1 MIRSLAR
8 KGPLAA
14 LNALKQT
21 LWAYRRLLRFAGVCS
36 RSRKGPIG
44 GPQYSQVN
52 ASASPRSR
60 LRFPGVYSR
69 ARKGPIAGA
78 QYSQANASAT
88 PRLRLRFAGLYL
100 GAALLLAPGL
110 LFAAGTASWE
120 MHTYQDF
127 IKGRFDGLSLSR
139 DGRIQLAP
147 KLESLFASDQPSV
160 WSVAQ
165 SSDGTLYLGTGHRGR
180 VFRVDGAGKGAVLW
194 TAPQP
199 EIFALTVG
207 PDGSVYAGTSPN
219 GKIYRIHNSDATEYF
234 APGAKYIWSLA
245 FGKDGALYAGTGD
258 EGKIFRV
265 TAAGKGELYYDSGQ
279 SHITCLAF
287 DKDGL
292 LLAGSEPNGTLY
304 RIRAK
309 EKGFV
314 LYDSSLPEIRSII
327 AAPDGVIY
335 AAALGGS
342 VAQRINSSNPAGSS
356 GSSTPVVTSTTTS
369 ITVTDEAA
377 GAQAGVDIKPKPDQ
391 IKPPQPPPAVPTA
404 AAAPAEMMGVE
415 KSALYKI
422 YPDNTVET
430 IWNSKEENLY
440 DILLNGDQMFLATDG
455 PGRIYRLNA
464 DRKVTLLEQTNE
476 GEVTRLL
483 ASGTSL
489 VATTGTLGKVY
500 RLGPAPSPT
509 GSYEAPVHDANTVA
523 RWGHLTWRAAGNE
536 NSGRITF
543 RTRSGNSSRPD
554 NTWSDWSE
562 PLTIAAGSAISSP
575 NARFIQ
581 WKLELAGGDPS
592 LDTVTVSYLPQ
603 NAPPTIKSVTVSTQV
618 AAQPANKQQT
628 AQQQPAAATYSI
640 TVTDTGD
647 VSASSSTGTPTQMIS
662 RGLAQKIYVT
672 WVAEDPDGDPLLYTL
687 YFRGEDE
694 QQWKKLRSDFGENT
708 MMLDGDVFADGRYL
722 FRVVASDKMVN
733 AAGAARETE
742 LVSAPVLFDN
752 TPPTVTAAPPRR
764 KGSTAE
770 IDIAAEDAAS
780 ALRRAEFSLD
790 ANAWLPLE
798 AIDGVIDS
806 KAEKFHVSLENLS
819 PGEHLVVIRVYD
831 SAGNA
836 GLTKVIV
843 R

>member
-1 MIRSLAR
+1 M
-8 KGPLAA
+8 
-14 LNALKQT
+14 
-21 LWAYRRLLRFAGVCS
+21 RR
-36 RSRKGPIG
+36 
-44 GPQYSQVN
+44 
-52 ASASPRSR
+52 
-60 LRFPGVYSR
+60 
-69 ARKGPIAGA
+69 
-78 QYSQANASAT
+78 
-88 PRLRLRFAGLYL
+88 
-100 GAALLLAPGL
+100 ALLVLAPAVL
-110 LFAAGTASWE
+110 YAAGTASWE

-127 IKGRFDGLSLSR
+127 VKGRFDGLSLSR

-147 KLESLFASDQPSV
+147 KLESIFASDQPAV

-165 SSDGTLYLGTGHRGR
+165 SRDGTLYLGTGHRGR
-180 VFRVDGAGKGAVLW
+180 IFRVEGAGKGSVWW

-207 PDGSVYAGTSPN
+207 PDGAVYAGTSPG
-219 GKIYRIHNSDATEYF
+219 GKIYRIQNGNATEYF
-234 APGAKYIWSLA
+234 TPGAKYIWSLA
-245 FGKDGALYAGTGD
+245 FGKDGALYVGTGD

-265 TAAGKGELYYDSGQ
+265 TAAGQGELYYDSGQ

-292 LLAGSEPNGTLY
+292 LLAGSEPNGMLY

-327 AAPDGVIY
+327 NGPDGVIY

-342 VAQRINSSNPAGSS
+342 VAQRINSSNGGSGAGSS
-356 GSSTPVVTSTTTS
+356 APIVSTTTTT

-377 GAQAGVDIKPKPDQ
+377 GAQAGVDIKPKPEPAKAQ
-391 IKPPQPPPAVPTA
+391 PATPPAPAAPPPV
-404 AAAPAEMMGVE
+404 EMMGVE

-440 DILLNGDQMFLATDG
+440 DILLNGDRMFLSTDG
-455 PGRIYRLNA
+455 QGRIYRLNP
-464 DRKVTLLEQTNE
+464 DHKVTLLDQTNE

-489 VATTGTLGKVY
+489 IATTGTMGKLY
-500 RLGPAPSPT
+500 RIGPAPNAAGT
-509 GSYEAPVHDANTVA
+509 YEAPVHDANSVA
-523 RWGHLTWRAAGNE
+523 RWGHLTWRADTEG
-536 NSGRITF
+536 SSKVVF
-543 RTRSGNSSRPD
+543 RTRTGNSSRPD
-554 NTWSDWSE
+554 KTWSDWSE
-562 PLTIAAGSAISSP
+562 PLTNASGAAIPSP

-581 WKLELAGGDPS
+581 WKAELSGASPV

-603 NAPPTIKSVTVSTQV
+603 NTPPTVKSVTVTTQV
-618 AAQPANKQQT
+618 GAQQANKQQA

-662 RGLAQKIYVT
+662 RGVSQKIYIT

-733 AAGAARETE
+733 AAGTAREAE

-752 TPPTVTAAPPRR
+752 TPPVVTAAPPQRN
-764 KGSTAE
+764 GAVAD
-770 IDIAAEDAAS
+770 IDVAAADAAS
-780 ALRRAEFSLD
+780 ALRRAEYSLD

-798 AIDGVIDS
+798 STDGVIDS
-806 KAEKFHVSLENLS
+806 KSEKFHVTLQNLS

-836 GLTKVIV
+836 GLTKAIV

>member
-1 MIRSLAR
+1 MNRSLVR
-8 KGPLAA
+8 KGPVAA
-14 LNALKQT
+14 LNALKRT
-21 LWAYRRLLRFAGVCS
+21 FLAYPRLRLRFAGV
-36 RSRKGPIG
+36 
-44 GPQYSQVN
+44 Y
-52 ASASPRSR
+52 
-60 LRFPGVYSR
+60 LR
-69 ARKGPIAGA
+69 ARKGPIAGP
-78 QYSQANASAT
+78 QYSQANASAS
-88 PRLRLRFAGLYL
+88 RRSRLRFAGIYL

-110 LFAAGTASWE
+110 LLAAGTASWE

-165 SSDGTLYLGTGHRGR
+165 ASDGTLYLGTGHRGR

-219 GKIYRIHNSDATEYF
+219 GKIYRIHNGDATEYF

-404 AAAPAEMMGVE
+404 AAPAEMMGVE

-500 RLGPAPSPT
+500 RLGPAPNPT

-523 RWGHLTWRAAGNE
+523 RWGHLTWRAAGE
-536 NSGRITF
+536 SSGRITF

-554 NTWSDWSE
+554 KTWSDWSE

-752 TPPTVTAAPPRR
+752 TPPTVTAAPPQR

-780 ALRRAEFSLD
+780 TLRRAEFSLD

-836 GLTKVIV
+836 GLTKVVV